1 MTSNSDSFN
10 DMVTSFTLESQKL
23 QDIIDETEKK
33 SENLSIPEIIGNYF
47 QIMNV
52 NSHITLLKKQLE
64 ITPDQK
70 LFEKI
75 KETEMLISEKF
86 NKNLHPFLLSQL
98 TKSVEEDMAKL
109 QSNPAPD
116 ASKED
121 IENNAKLYDAL
132 REKMSTKEFVEQYDK
147 GLTHD

>member
-1 MTSNSDSFN
+1 MTSNSDSFS
-10 DMVTSFTLESQKL
+10 DMVGSFTLESQKL
-23 QDIIDETEKK
+23 QEIIDETEKK

-47 QIMNV
+47 QIINV

-70 LFEKI
+70 LSEKI
-75 KETEMLISEKF
+75 KEIEMLISEKF
-86 NKNLHPFLLSQL
+86 NKNLHPFLLSQI
-98 TKSVEEDMAKL
+98 TKSVEESMANL
-109 QSNPAPD
+109 QSNQTVD
-116 ASKED
+116 TSKED

-147 GLTHD
+147 GLAHD

>member
-10 DMVTSFTLESQKL
+10 DIVASFTLESQKL
-23 QDIIDETEKK
+23 QEIIGETEKK
-33 SENLSIPEIIGNYF
+33 SENLSIPEIVTNYF

-64 ITPDQK
+64 IAPDQK
-70 LFEKI
+70 LLKKI
-75 KETEMLISEKF
+75 EETEVLISEKF

-98 TKSVEEDMAKL
+98 TKSIEESMAKL
-109 QSNPAPD
+109 QSNQTTD
-116 ASKED
+116 ASKKD
-121 IENNAKLYDAL
+121 IENNAKLYDVL